1 MTRFFTHPVYRTLLA
16 LFCCALWGSA
26 FPALKIGYVEFH
38 LAPGDRGGLLIF
50 AGSRFLTASLIIM
63 GAGFLSRGRSFT
75 GSGYGAR
82 RTLMILLVIGV
93 LQTTL
98 QYLQDV
104 GGNTSDM
111 LDDRRPAIEETLLNL
126 QETTRNLKEFSRI
139 LADQPDALIRGRGA
153 HGRKGEESK

>member
-1 MTRFFTHPVYRTLLA
+1 MVQLNAVIEENRGPMNETFVNLQELTEEMNTRVGELA
-16 LFCCALWGSA
+16 A
-26 FPALKIGYVEFH
+26 
-38 LAPGDRGGLLIF
+38 
-50 AGSRFLTASLIIM
+50 T
-63 GAGFLSRGRSFT
+63 
-75 GSGYGAR
+75 
-82 RTLMILLVIGV
+82 